1 MIVWDVMLCVSNIL
15 HEPATSIFREDNNQ
29 TAQLRNLETTHA
41 VKTSDFVFL
50 AQIVRA
56 SFFGVVFQKPLTHLE
71 LKIKVLKQIPL

>member
-1 MIVWDVMLCVSNIL
+1 MLCVSNIL

-50 AQIVRA
+50 GQIVRA
-56 SFFGVVFQKPLTHLE
+56 SFFGVL
-71 LKIKVLKQIPL
+71 